1 MTQHHRRPSRHP
13 LNDDMLVRGVIIALI
28 GLVMVVGP
36 HFMQATPLRHMF
48 EQVQAVAW
56 FAIVL
61 GAAFVLQFWRKYQ
74 RQQRTQQEAADN
86 AKPRR

>member
-1 MTQHHRRPSRHP
+1 MPQHRRTPSRHP

-36 HFMQATPLRHMF
+36 HFMQATPLRQMF

-61 GAAFVLQFWRKYQ
+61 GAAFMLQFWRKYQ
-74 RQQRTQQEAADN
+74 RQQRAAQTQAQTPN
-86 AKPRR
+86 LRK

>member
-1 MTQHHRRPSRHP
+1 MSQHSRRTARHP
-13 LNDDMLVRGVIIALI
+13 LNDDMFVRGVIIALI

-36 HFMQATPLRHMF
+36 HFMPATPLRHLF

-61 GAAFVLQFWRKYQ
+61 GAAFLLQFWRKYQ
-74 RQQRTQQEAADN
+74 RQQRQAQANTTHT
-86 AKPRR
+86 PRR